1 MKWKYMMIPVL
12 IQGPKQLGND
22 IDVYLRPL
30 VDELLLLWKE
40 EGVRVWDE
48 YKQENFDLRAL
59 LFVTIN
65 DWPALSNLSGQS
77 NKGYQA
83 CTHCLEETDSLYLK
97 NCRKVVYMDHRR
109 FLPLNHPLRRK
120 GKHFKGEPETRA
132 KPIFRNGK
140 RVFSMVKDVHVV
152 FGRSVEANKFR
163 MMKTAMPQCGRRSPY
178 YGSSHI
184 GMSWRSATQSM

>member
-1 MKWKYMMIPVL
+1 MKRKYILMPTL
-12 IQGPKQLGND
+12 IQGPKQPGND

-30 VDELLLLWKE
+30 VDELLLLWKP

-83 CTHCLEETDSLYLK
+83 CTHCLDETDSLYLK
-97 NCRKVVYMDHRR
+97 NSRKVVYMGYRR
-109 FLPLNHPLRRK
+109 FLPLKHPLRRK
-120 GKHFKGEPETRA
+120 GKHFKGEPETHA
-132 KPIFRNGK
+132 KPMFCVGK
-140 RVFSMVKDVHVV
+140 CVFSMIKDVHVA
-152 FGRSVEANKFR
+152 FGK
-163 MMKTAMPQCGRRSPY
+163 GRGSQPGPNDENGHAPMWKKKSILWELPY
-178 YGSSHI
+178 
-184 GMSWRSATQSM
+184 